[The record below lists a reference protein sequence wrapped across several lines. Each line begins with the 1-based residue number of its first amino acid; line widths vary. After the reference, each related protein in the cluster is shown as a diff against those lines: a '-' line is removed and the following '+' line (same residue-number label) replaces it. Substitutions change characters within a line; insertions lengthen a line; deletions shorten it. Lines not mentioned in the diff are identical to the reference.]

1 MPTMIG
7 KCIPRYILSNNSIG
21 VGGAMKIGMPC
32 DSFVSLQNVAVE
44 TILSVSV
51 VLLVAIGFPLRV
63 AAQDL
68 ASAPGSTEFVLPDS
82 AEPAAT
88 SVSLDVAS
96 LNSETAN
103 EGFSA
108 AVPAANIFTVAGTGD
123 LGFNG
128 DGVLATRAHLWFA
141 AAVAVDIEGNV
152 FVADSFNNRIRRVDA
167 RTGVITTVA
176 GMGYQGFSGD
186 GGLALEAKLNSPGG
200 VALDSRGNI
209 LIADTFNHRI
219 RIVDHRTGIIST
231 LVGSGIQGSA
241 GDDGLAIRAQL
252 SEPTGI
258 SVDLAGNLLIADT
271 ANHRVRLVEKATG
284 MISTLAGTGTP
295 GFSRDGGTGT
305 AAQLNGPTAVA
316 TDGHG
321 RVLIAD
327 TFNDRVRRL
336 DTRTGTITTIAGT
349 GAQGFGGDGDFA
361 SKAELMQPSEL
372 AVDAKGNIL
381 IADTFNNRI
390 RQIDHMSGIIT
401 TVVGVGTRGSSG
413 NGTRA
418 LSAEL
423 NNPVGLAQ
431 DALGNIVVA
440 DAGNHRVL
448 RVIAEAQ

>member
-1 MPTMIG
+1 
-7 KCIPRYILSNNSIG
+7 
-21 VGGAMKIGMPC
+21 MKIKMPC
-32 DSFVSLQNVAVE
+32 NSFVTLQSVAAE
-44 TILSVSV
+44 TVLSVSV
-51 VLLVAIGFPLRV
+51 ILLVAIGFPLRV

-68 ASAPGSTEFVLPDS
+68 ALAPGSTEFILPD
-82 AEPAAT
+82 ATEPVAT
-88 SVSLDVAS
+88 PVSLDVAG
-96 LNSETAN
+96 LNSETVN
-103 EGFSA
+103 KGISSGVSA
-108 AVPAANIFTVAGTGD
+108 ASIFTVAGTGN

-141 AAVAVDIEGNV
+141 AAVAVDVEGNV

-186 GGLALEAKLNSPGG
+186 GGLATEAKLNSPAGI
-200 VALDSRGNI
+200 ALDLQGNM

-258 SVDLAGNLLIADT
+258 SVDQAGNLLIADT
-271 ANHRVRLVEKATG
+271 ANHQVRRVERAAGL
-284 MISTLAGTGTP
+284 ISTLAGTGTP
-295 GFSRDGGTGT
+295 GFSGDGGLGT

-316 TDGHG
+316 ADGDG

-327 TFNDRVRRL
+327 TFNNRVRRL
-336 DTRTGTITTIAGT
+336 DMRTGTITTVAGT
-349 GAQGFGGDGDFA
+349 GTEGFGGDGALA
-361 SKAELMQPSEL
+361 SEAELTEPSGV
-372 AVDAKGNIL
+372 AVDAKRNIL
-381 IADTFNNRI
+381 VADTSNNRI
-390 RQIDHMSGIIT
+390 RRIDRLSGIIT
-401 TVVGVGTRGSSG
+401 TVVGVGTRGSSE

-423 NNPVGLAQ
+423 NNPVGLTQ

>member
-1 MPTMIG
+1 
-7 KCIPRYILSNNSIG
+7 
-21 VGGAMKIGMPC
+21 MKIERSC
-32 DSFVSLQNVAVE
+32 DSLMGLQKVAVM

-51 VLLVAIGFPLRV
+51 AMVVAIGFPLRAV
-63 AAQDL
+63 AQDF
-68 ASAPGSTEFVLPDS
+68 AMVLTPKELIRPNAADS
-82 AEPAAT
+82 VAT
-88 SVSLDVAS
+88 SVSLDVAG
-96 LNSETAN
+96 LNRVTA
-103 EGFSA
+103 SA
-108 AVPAANIFTVAGTGD
+108 GSSASASHASIFTVAGTGN

-128 DGVLATRAHLWFA
+128 DGVLATTAHFWFA
-141 AAVAVDIEGNV
+141 AAVAVDVEGNV

-176 GMGYQGFSGD
+176 GIGHQGFSGD
-186 GGLALEAKLNSPGG
+186 GGLATEASLDSPGG
-200 VALDSRGNI
+200 VAVDATGNI

-231 LVGSGIQGSA
+231 FVGSGNKGLA

-258 SVDLAGNLLIADT
+258 YVDPAGNLLIADT
-271 ANHRVRLVEKATG
+271 ANHRVLLVEKTTG
-284 MISTLAGTGTP
+284 VISTLAGTGMP
-295 GFSRDGGTGT
+295 GFSGDGGIGSL
-305 AAQLNGPTAVA
+305 AQLNGPTAVA
-316 TDGHG
+316 ADGHG

-327 TFNDRVRRL
+327 TFNNRVRRL

-361 SKAELMQPSEL
+361 SKAELTEPSGV

-390 RQIDHMSGIIT
+390 RRIDRLSDIIS
-401 TVVGVGTRGSSG
+401 TVVGAGTRGSSG
-413 NGTRA
+413 DGAMA

-423 NNPVGLAQ
+423 NNPVGLTQ
-431 DALGNIVVA
+431 DAFGNMVVA

-448 RVIAEAQ
+448 RVIAETQ

>member
-1 MPTMIG
+1 
-7 KCIPRYILSNNSIG
+7 
-21 VGGAMKIGMPC
+21 MKLRMPC

-44 TILSVSV
+44 TILLVSV
-51 VLLVAIGFPLRV
+51 VLFIAIGFPFRV

-68 ASAPGSTEFVLPDS
+68 ALAPSSTEFAFPGAAKFS
-82 AEPAAT
+82 AT

-96 LNSETAN
+96 LNSETTN
-103 EGFSA
+103 KGFLA
-108 AVPAANIFTVAGTGD
+108 GAPPASIFTVAGTGN

-141 AAVAVDIEGNV
+141 AAVAVDVEGNV

-167 RTGVITTVA
+167 RTGMITTVA

-186 GGLALEAKLNSPGG
+186 GGLATEAKLNSPGG
-200 VALDSRGNI
+200 VALDSKGNL

-252 SEPTGI
+252 SEPNGI
-258 SVDLAGNLLIADT
+258 SVDLVGNLLIADT
-271 ANHRVRLVEKATG
+271 ANHRIRLVEKATG
-284 MISTLAGTGTP
+284 VISTLAGTGTP
-295 GFSRDGGTGT
+295 GFSRDGGIGT
-305 AAQLNGPTAVA
+305 AAQLNGPTAAVA
-316 TDGHG
+316 DGHG

-327 TFNDRVRRL
+327 TFNNRVRRL

-361 SKAELMQPSEL
+361 SKAELMEPSGV

-390 RQIDHMSGIIT
+390 RQIDHLSGIIT
-401 TVVGVGTRGSSG
+401 TVVGIGTRGSSES
-413 NGTRA
+413 GTRA

-423 NNPVGLAQ
+423 NNPVGLTQ
-431 DALGNIVVA
+431 DTLGNIVVA
-440 DAGNHRVL
+440 DAGNHRVF
-448 RVIAEAQ
+448 RVIAEAP